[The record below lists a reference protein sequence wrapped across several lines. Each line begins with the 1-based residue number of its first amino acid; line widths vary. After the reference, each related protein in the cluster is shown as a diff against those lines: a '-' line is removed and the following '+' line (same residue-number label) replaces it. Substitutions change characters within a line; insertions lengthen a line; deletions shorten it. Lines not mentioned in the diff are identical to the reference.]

1 MLRRMRRT
9 FILLAL
15 AALALVG
22 CTTEEDK
29 AARYWDGYRFGEQT
43 ATDYAKR
50 VLDTNFTY
58 CTTGGE
64 VAARQDMCT
73 RPGGLD
79 TRYPA
84 SVGQRECADALP
96 SGLDGDERD
105 AWNKGCITG
114 MALGAPDVVMY
125 GADPQK

>member
-1 MLRRMRRT
+1 MLWRMGRT

-15 AALALVG
+15 AALALAG
-22 CTTEEDK
+22 CTAEEDK
-29 AARYWDGYRFGEQT
+29 AGRYWDGYRFGEQT
-43 ATDYAKR
+43 ATVYAKR

-64 VAARQDMCT
+64 VAAQQDMCT
-73 RPGGLD
+73 SPGGPD
-79 TRYPA
+79 TRYPT
-84 SVGQRECADALP
+84 SVGQQECADALP
-96 SGLDGDERD
+96 SGLAGDERD

-114 MALGAPDVVMY
+114 MALGVPDVVTY

>member
-9 FILLAL
+9 FIPLTL
-15 AALALVG
+15 AALALAG
-22 CTTEEDK
+22 CTIEEVK

-50 VLDTNFTY
+50 VLDTNLTY

-73 RPGGLD
+73 RPGGPD
-79 TRYPA
+79 TQYPA
-84 SVGQRECADALP
+84 AVGLRECADALP
-96 SGLDGDERD
+96 NGLDGDERD
-105 AWNKGCITG
+105 AWNKGCNTG
-114 MALGAPDVVMY
+114 MALGVPDVVTY
-125 GADPQK
+125 GADPR